1 MAGIL
6 GRLLIID
13 DQRDF
18 ACLVG
23 AIAERLGFTTRILSH
38 TLDLEYVMQHWHPD
52 VIAVHMTMPDQQEIE
67 ALTAQARP
75 PPCRNAVRSAS
86 AGPE

>member
-6 GRLLIID
+6 GRLLILD

-23 AIAERLGFTTRILSH
+23 AIAERLGFTTRILPH

-52 VIAVHMTMPDQQEIE
+52 VIAVHMAMADHQEIA
-67 ALTAQARP
+67 ALDYLETT
-75 PPCRNAVRSAS
+75 
-86 AGPE
+86 

>member
-6 GRLLIID
+6 GRLLILD

-23 AIAERLGFTTRILSH
+23 AIAERLGFTTRILPH
-38 TLDLEYVMQHWHPD
+38 TLDLEYVMRHWHPD
-52 VIAVHMTMPDQQEIE
+52 VIAVHMAMPDQQEIV
-67 ALTAQARP
+67 ALDYLPAL
-75 PPCRNAVRSAS
+75 VRSVQAS
-86 AGPE
+86 GERKCVR